1 MCLLRSVG
9 GRPARMGGVKTPVG
23 GGDATPTLPCIFRTA
38 PGQFRL
44 SRLGI
49 VKNSPACATQC
60 AMAPA
65 RLGDFK
71 SNQKKERRNY
81 GHGNECARRRHCG
94 VGACTTQHSCRG
106 GGARSAAQVGRAH
119 GLTLTLTIAPYSS
132 YVHYSACCPAAGGP
146 APLGSNR
153 PSSPGPGHGHGHGTP
168 RVIIPL
174 VVVHHQRRPRAPSCA
189 PVALRCGAPHLRPC
203 ARIATPLSDRARG
216 TYGTTPSVFC
226 GGWSACRASAT
237 RRNHRS
243 GLSRLTNACL

>member
-1 MCLLRSVG
+1 MLAGGDERAREREREANGARRRRVQSLCLLRSVG

-23 GGDATPTLPCIFRTA
+23 GGDATPTLPCVFRTA

-119 GLTLTLTIAPYSS
+119 GLTFTLTLASYSS

-153 PSSPGPGHGHGHGTP
+153 PSSPRT
-168 RVIIPL
+168 
-174 VVVHHQRRPRAPSCA
+174 RPRPRPRHAPRDH
-189 PVALRCGAPHLRPC
+189 P
-203 ARIATPLSDRARG
+203 
-216 TYGTTPSVFC
+216 
-226 GGWSACRASAT
+226 
-237 RRNHRS
+237 RS
-243 GLSRLTNACL
+243 